1 MRVCCYFLQD
11 AQVNVVDVMVS
22 VYMQWGICCVF
33 HLDAIYS
40 QTVLYVCIRISC
52 YTGSNISNGE
62 GVYVLLVLLYD
73 VHNTVYITH
82 TIFNS
87 RLLLFPTGYTSKC
100 HWRDGECIYAVMNVL
115 CIPSLRDIIQ
125 TTNIIC
131 DLVSLVTQGPTGT
144 AVSVYMT
151 WCILLCITKRQV
163 LFTHPMCMCAFI
175 ATINRMHK

>member
-1 MRVCCYFLQD
+1 MCLVGATVRCLCHVVSCVYFL
-11 AQVNVVDVMVS
+11 
-22 VYMQWGICCVF
+22 Y
-33 HLDAIYS
+33 AIHS
-40 QTVLYVCIRISC
+40 QTLLYVCIRVSFSK
-52 YTGSNISNGE
+52 GSNISNGE
-62 GVYVLLVLLYD
+62 GVYVLLILLYD
-73 VHNTVYITH
+73 LHHTVYITN

-87 RLLLFPTGYTSKC
+87 RLLRFPTGYTRKC

-163 LFTHPMCMCAFI
+163 LFTPPMCMCAFVVM
-175 ATINRMHK
+175 INRMHKSR